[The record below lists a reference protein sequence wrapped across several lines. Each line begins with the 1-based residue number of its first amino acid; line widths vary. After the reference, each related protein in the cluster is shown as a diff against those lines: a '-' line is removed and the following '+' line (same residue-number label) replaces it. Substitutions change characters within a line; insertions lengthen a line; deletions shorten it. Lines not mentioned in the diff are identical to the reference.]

1 MWSGVCFW
9 VRYWFWVWL
18 YQFRMTVPLLYSL
31 RDFSV
36 VLLLSIVIHYVIV
49 PFCRDVI
56 KINRTLLLKQAMMHT
71 CTVALHNCKLLQRG
85 Y

>member
-1 MWSGVCFW
+1 MVWCMFLGQDRGFGSG
-9 VRYWFWVWL
+9 Y
-18 YQFRMTVPLLYSL
+18 MTVPLLYSL
-31 RDFSV
+31 IDFSV